1 MRCPRFL
8 SITLFVASTLAQSG
22 FSADVSTLKTWIK
35 AQGEIV
41 SLRGNFSQERKI
53 KVLRKTLVAPGRFW
67 YQAPDQFRWEIG
79 DPARSIAIHT
89 REKFTIINLEKG
101 KAEVQDI
108 GNGDDNSRMV
118 AYFHLSFPRNWE
130 SFQRE
135 FRVLSVED
143 SGGVLRAELV
153 PLQPGST
160 RGVRTITFEI
170 DSKSYATR
178 AFVLS
183 LKDGSEMRTSFSGVQ
198 RDVPLPR
205 STFDASLEGLR
216 VKEKGS

>member
-1 MRCPRFL
+1 MRCLRVL
-8 SITLFVASTLAQSG
+8 SITLFVASTIAPAG
-22 FSADVSTLKTWIK
+22 FAADETTLKAWIT

-41 SLRGNFSQERKI
+41 SLRGTFSQERKI

-79 DPARSIAIHT
+79 DPARSIAIHS
-89 REKFTIINLEKG
+89 REKFTLINLEKG

-108 GNGDDNSRMV
+108 GDGDDNSRMV
-118 AYFHLSFPRNWE
+118 AYFHLSFPRDWA
-130 SFQRE
+130 SFQHE
-135 FRVLSVED
+135 FKVLSVVH
-143 SGGVLRAELV
+143 SGDVFRAELE
-153 PLQPGST
+153 PLQPGSA

-170 DSKSYATR
+170 DPKSYATR

-183 LKDGSEMRTSFSGVQ
+183 LKDGSEMRTIFSAVQ
-198 RDVPLPR
+198 RDVPLPP

-216 VKEKGS
+216 VKEKGD